1 MDGQNDRGMD
11 KGMDRPPCRNVLE
24 IYGGIN
30 GQINRQIKRRSIE
43 RGSQNILK
51 SVCLNT
57 RHHRGSM
64 VPKAANLRRR
74 NGHTD
79 GRNDG

>member
-1 MDGQNDRGMD
+1 MDGQNVGGMY
-11 KGMDRPPCRNVLE
+11 KRMDRPSCRHVLE
-24 IYGGIN
+24 IYGGID

-43 RGSQNILK
+43 RGYQNIRK
-51 SVCLNT
+51 SDCLNT

-79 GRNDG
+79 GLNDG